1 MAGDYGAFKI
11 AWSKG
16 IELDK
21 GGLIPGDTLSLM
33 LYDENGKVIVDPTP
47 EQIAF
52 LNACEVGEFGE
63 TDLSQYTNILDNF
76 TKHISQVTQTPIY
89 GVTADGNLSGEALKQ
104 LEIGL
109 IGKIKRYQNENT
121 AAIRQLIQLAND
133 IQREY
138 DTGFGQPPKLEG
150 VSINWVNPEI
160 TDVPTAIA
168 SIISVR
174 EKCPGLFD
182 DEFYRQKL
190 GALWGMTQS
199 QITAEGDKATNS
211 QAQEFGNITG
221 AAGGVPI
228 V

>member
-1 MAGDYGAFKI
+1 
-11 AWSKG
+11 
-16 IELDK
+16 
-21 GGLIPGDTLSLM
+21 M
-33 LYDENGKVIVDPTP
+33 LYDNEGKVIVDPTP

-52 LNACEVGEFGE
+52 LNACEVGEFGG

-76 TKHISQVTQTPIY
+76 TKHISQITQTPIY

-199 QITAEGDKATNS
+199 QITAEGDKAQNT

-221 AAGGVPI
+221 AAGGVP
-228 V
+228 VV